1 MAICEF
7 SVDALYLTCVHC
19 QKQFKH
25 VATLVEHLKTH
36 GLKRYSCSLC
46 SAFKHAV
53 PHYVKNHLRLVHNV
67 SQTKVM
73 PFDGL
78 KTNPDKD
85 YFAVMPKNALPKGIR
100 VKGKSKDT
108 FAPSEI
114 DDIPRISMLRN
125 VIRCSVCDFT
135 TKVRMN
141 LVKHLRLHLRSS
153 SAEGKIK
160 EVPFITAVNPVE
172 ISVDSTNYEKMTS

>member
-1 MAICEF
+1 
-7 SVDALYLTCVHC
+7 
-19 QKQFKH
+19 
-25 VATLVEHLKTH
+25 
-36 GLKRYSCSLC
+36 
-46 SAFKHAV
+46 
-53 PHYVKNHLRLVHNV
+53 
-67 SQTKVM
+67 
-73 PFDGL
+73 
-78 KTNPDKD
+78 
-85 YFAVMPKNALPKGIR
+85 MPKNALPKGIR
-100 VKGKSKDT
+100 ISRFGRTKDT

-114 DDIPRISMLRN
+114 DDIPRKSMLRN

-172 ISVDSTNYEKMTS
+172 ISVDNTNYEKMTS